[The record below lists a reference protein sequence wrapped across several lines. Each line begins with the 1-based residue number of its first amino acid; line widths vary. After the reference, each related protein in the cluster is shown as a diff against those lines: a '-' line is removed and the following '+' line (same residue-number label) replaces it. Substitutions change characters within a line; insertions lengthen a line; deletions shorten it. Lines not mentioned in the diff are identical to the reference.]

1 ETAQEKVL
9 DAYDYA
15 RDKNDDTV
23 GSQVTR
29 KLHSSAGDLAED
41 QIRQAMALLA
51 NAAAKGE
58 VIAVDDPRITRLV
71 KLTYDYSEL
80 FIKARSETAD
90 LVANIAINAA
100 SFVIP
105 GGVSLKLLL
114 LATGGGLLKVGI
126 QEGISG
132 DASVSDFFSGFANV
146 GMNAFVPAHLA
157 RAAKLGEK
165 VAFETGKAVAKNGAE
180 YLAKG
185 VEEKLAQELMTAAST
200 AFAHGGGTIENKVLN
215 GIVNKYAKE
224 GATDVEKAALRQI
237 LD

>member
-1 ETAQEKVL
+1 MMSELRQLDALPKQKEEFKAAYAEKYHQDVGGDLAEKLKGADERKMYRLVRKNPETAQEKVL

-90 LVANIAINAA
+90 LVANIAINSA

-105 GGVSLKLLL
+105 GGVSLQLLL

-126 QEGISG
+126 KEVISG

-146 GMNAFVPAHLA
+146 GMNAFVL
-157 RAAKLGEK
+157 
-165 VAFETGKAVAKNGAE
+165 
-180 YLAKG
+180 
-185 VEEKLAQELMTAAST
+185 
-200 AFAHGGGTIENKVLN
+200 
-215 GIVNKYAKE
+215 
-224 GATDVEKAALRQI
+224 
-237 LD
+237 